1 MASTAQT
8 AQRSVVRINTAVL
21 ATKTIT
27 AITKSTTCVVTATHD
42 YAVGDIIK
50 LDAIVGMTELNG
62 RAFVVSA
69 ISTTVS
75 FTLGGVD
82 STNYTTYVSGG
93 TAVKQTMTALG
104 NIKDF
109 NIDPD
114 QAQEIDVT
122 NLASTRKE
130 YLVGLAGSWV
140 MSCAMDTD
148 TTDAGQ
154 VELNKAQNDGLSR
167 VFTVTLGQSGKVFA
181 GVGYVKSFSAA
192 GSADS
197 VVGGSLNVRGTGQ
210 PSWFV

>member
-8 AQRSVVRINTAVL
+8 AQRSVVRINTAVGL
-21 ATKTIT
+21 TKTIT
-27 AITKSTTCVVTATHD
+27 AISKASTCVVTATHD
-42 YAVGDIIK
+42 FIVGDIVKI
-50 LDAIVGMTELNG
+50 DGVVGMTELNG

-93 TAVKQTMTALG
+93 TAVKQTMTSLG

-114 QAQEIDVT
+114 QAAEIDVT

-130 YLVGLAGSWV
+130 YMVGLAGSWV
-140 MSCAMDTD
+140 MSCAMDID
-148 TTDAGQ
+148 TTDTGQ
-154 VELNKAQNDGLSR
+154 TELNKAQNDGLAR
-167 VFTVTLGQSGKVFA
+167 VFTVTLASLKVFA
-181 GVGYVKSFSAA
+181 GVGFVKSFSAS

-197 VVGGSLNVRGTGQ
+197 VVGGTLNVRGTGQ